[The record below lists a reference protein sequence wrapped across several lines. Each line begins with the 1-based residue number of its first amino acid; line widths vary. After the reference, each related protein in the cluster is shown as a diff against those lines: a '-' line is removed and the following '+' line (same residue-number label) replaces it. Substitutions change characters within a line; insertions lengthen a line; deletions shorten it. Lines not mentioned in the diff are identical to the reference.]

1 MNNNHTVPHFN
12 LFFDELGSEI
22 TTTYQIVNV
31 DNIFDKLVNT
41 VIREEFADLGA
52 ETTRINR

>member
-1 MNNNHTVPHFN
+1 MNNNHTVLHFN

-22 TTTYQIVNV
+22 TYEIVKL

-41 VIREEFADLGA
+41 VIREEFADLGR
-52 ETTRINR
+52 EITRINR

>member
-1 MNNNHTVPHFN
+1 MDNNHFAPHFN

-52 ETTRINR
+52 EITRINR